1 MQSVRSLG
9 KKGGTS
15 RAVFPL
21 PGAPGKRCLDALASL
36 SPRSPRTRG
45 PVGPQD
51 VGSGSIRSVA
61 AAAPPGLPYLARP
74 ALARRKTERS
84 RGRGVPAP
92 ARALARSLA
101 RWLGSSALSAARS
114 TCSFQ
119 SRPAPPP
126 APARPQPL
134 LHSRSPAANRASTSS
149 QTPPTLPSSDA
160 PARRCPPRGAE
171 SSGSPTLCWSSCLL
185 APSTPSQTA
194 SQRAAGMRH
203 WAGKVTEPREVRT
216 VLWVPIC
223 ESGRAGPRVVGS
235 TGR

>member
-1 MQSVRSLG
+1 MQGVRSLG
-9 KKGGTS
+9 RKGGTP

-21 PGAPGKRCLDALASL
+21 PGAPGKRCLDALASR

-74 ALARRKTERS
+74 ALVRRKTERS

-92 ARALARSLA
+92 ASALARSLA
-101 RWLGSSALSAARS
+101 GSAALRSLPARS

-119 SRPAPPP
+119 SRPAPPL

-134 LHSRSPAANRASTSS
+134 LHSSPFPISRAQPGLRLPPDSSNAPLFRRTGSALSAAW
-149 QTPPTLPSSDA
+149 
-160 PARRCPPRGAE
+160 C
-171 SSGSPTLCWSSCLL
+171 
-185 APSTPSQTA
+185 
-194 SQRAAGMRH
+194 
-203 WAGKVTEPREVRT
+203 
-216 VLWVPIC
+216 
-223 ESGRAGPRVVGS
+223 
-235 TGR
+235 

>member
-101 RWLGSSALSAARS
+101 RWLGSSALSARPLNLQLSIAA
-114 TCSFQ
+114 
-119 SRPAPPP
+119 RPAPGPGPP
-126 APARPQPL
+126 SAPPPLQISRGQPGL
-134 LHSRSPAANRASTSS
+134 RLPPDSSNAPLFRRTGPALS
-149 QTPPTLPSSDA
+149 
-160 PARRCPPRGAE
+160 
-171 SSGSPTLCWSSCLL
+171 
-185 APSTPSQTA
+185 
-194 SQRAAGMRH
+194 AA
-203 WAGKVTEPREVRT
+203 W
-216 VLWVPIC
+216 C
-223 ESGRAGPRVVGS
+223 
-235 TGR
+235 